1 MTLSRNLGAL
11 ADNVNSSGQ
20 VTITA
25 IAATGTPSSTT
36 YLRGDS
42 TWATASSAAATAVS
56 TTPPSSPVNGQKWVN
71 TLDGVEYTYFVDGD
85 SSQWIE
91 LGPTQG
97 SGISGAGGTMF
108 LNTNT
113 ISTNYTLAANSNAQS
128 VGPITQLSGTT
139 VVVPATQRW
148 LIV

>member
-11 ADNVNSSGQ
+11 ADNINSSGQ

-91 LGPTQG
+91 LGPTQASGVLGASG
-97 SGISGAGGTMF
+97 SML
-108 LNTNT
+108 LNANT

-139 VVVPATQRW
+139 VLVPATQRW

>member
-20 VTITA
+20 VTIAA
-25 IAATGTPSSTT
+25 IAATGTPSTTT

-71 TLDGVEYTYFVDGD
+71 TLDGIEYTYFVDSD

-91 LGPTQG
+91 LGPTQAG
-97 SGISGAGGTMF
+97 SVSGAGGTML
-108 LNTNT
+108 LNSSV
-113 ISTNYTLAANSNAQS
+113 ISTSYTLPTYSNAQS
-128 VGPITQLSGTT
+128 VGPITQLSGTV